1 MGQPKF
7 CKFSPL
13 LARHVITDDVHRRL
27 VVGATDFQDMV
38 GQIFIEIKLI
48 ERLMEEFARQSEIH
62 PDRPIDTD
70 EPRMK
75 GYVCILPL

>member
-13 LARHVITDDVHRRL
+13 LARHVITNDVNRRL
-27 VVGATDFQDMV
+27 VIGAAYFQDLI
-38 GQIFIEIKLI
+38 GEISIEVKLI
-48 ERLMEEFARQSEIH
+48 ERLMEEFALKSEIH

-75 GYVCILPL
+75 GYVCILTL